1 MTAIHYSLFVPVAAA
16 MREVAALVT
25 EPARLTFQELA
36 VERKSDGSCVTEIDR
51 RSEQFLTQRFET
63 ILPGSR
69 VLGEETAG
77 TDWRQSPLMDAG
89 GDVWII
95 DPIDGTARFICGE
108 SYGVMVALRRDH
120 KVEAAWIYYPD
131 THDMLFASVQDATL
145 QVTWDA
151 AHKLIA
157 HPVVIPQLP
166 PQDMALVHYDRAY
179 PSIDEGPYGGV
190 TQQFSG
196 NRRSQCIALDTKELV
211 MHGNAAVCIN
221 YYTPWDVVPVA
232 LIAERAGAPP
242 VVDFSGQPLTCRS
255 DNYVMTPTATA
266 TEGIL
271 RQTRRAYLSNAL

>member
-1 MTAIHYSLFVPVAAA
+1 MTAIHYPLFAPVAAA
-16 MREVAALVT
+16 MCEVADQVT

-51 RSEQFLTQRFET
+51 RSEQVLTERFEA

-77 TDWRQSPLMDAG
+77 SNWRQSPLLDAG

-95 DPIDGTARFICGE
+95 DPIDGTARFIRGE

-131 THDMLFASVQDATL
+131 TQDMLFASVQDATL
-145 QVTWDA
+145 RVTRDA
-151 AHKLIA
+151 AHRLIA
-157 HPVVIPQLP
+157 YPVVVPQLQ

-179 PSIDEGPYGGV
+179 PRIDESPYGGL
-190 TQQFSG
+190 TQQFSA
-196 NRRSQCIALDTKELV
+196 NRRSQCIALDAKELV
-211 MHGNAAVCIN
+211 MQGNTAVCIN
-221 YYTPWDVVPVA
+221 YYTPWDTVPVA
-232 LIAERAGAPP
+232 FIAERAGAPT

-255 DNYVMTPTATA
+255 ENYVMTPTATA
-266 TEGIL
+266 TEGIIKRI
-271 RQTRRAYLSNAL
+271 RQASSPNLL